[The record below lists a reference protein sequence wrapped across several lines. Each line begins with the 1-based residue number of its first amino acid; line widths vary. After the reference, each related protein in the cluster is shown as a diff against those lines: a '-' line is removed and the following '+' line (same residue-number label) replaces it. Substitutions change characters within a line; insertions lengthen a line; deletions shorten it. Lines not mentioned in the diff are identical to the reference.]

1 MAEIKHQ
8 NNEKNGVFEI
18 YEDGVKVGEMT
29 YTWAGTDKFI
39 IDHTGVDEAFNGKG
53 YAKQLVY
60 AGVEYAREKGIK
72 VIPLCPYAK
81 ATIARNAELQDVLAS

>member
-18 YEDGVKVGEMT
+18 YDDGVKVGEMT

-72 VIPLCPYAK
+72 IIPLCSFAK
-81 ATIARNAELQDVLAS
+81 KTIEKTLQFQDVLS

>member
-18 YEDGVKVGEMT
+18 YEDGVKAGEMT

-53 YAKQLVY
+53 YAKQLIY

-72 VIPLCPYAK
+72 IIPLCSLAK
-81 ATIARNAELQDVLAS
+81 KTIEKTLQFQDVLS

>member
-18 YEDGVKVGEMT
+18 YEDDEKAGEMT

-60 AGVEYAREKGIK
+60 AGVEYAREKSIK
-72 VIPLCPYAK
+72 VIPLCSYAK

>member
-53 YAKQLVY
+53 YAKQLIY

-72 VIPLCPYAK
+72 IRPLCSFAK
-81 ATIARNAELQDVLAS
+81 KTIEKTLQFQDVLS

>member
-1 MAEIKHQ
+1 MTEIKHQ

-18 YEDGVKVGEMT
+18 YEDGVKAGEMT

-53 YAKQLVY
+53 YAKQLIY

-72 VIPLCPYAK
+72 IIPLCSFAK
-81 ATIARNAELQDVLAS
+81 KTIEKTLQFQDVLS

>member
-1 MAEIKHQ
+1 MAEIQHH

-18 YEDGVKVGEMT
+18 YEDDVKAGEMT

-53 YAKQLVY
+53 FAKQLVI
-60 AGVEYAREKGIK
+60 AGVEYARENGKK
-72 VIPLCPYAK
+72 VIPLCSYAK
-81 ATIARNAELQDVLAS
+81 ATIARNAELQDVLA

>member
-1 MAEIKHQ
+1 MTEIKHQ

-18 YEDGVKVGEMT
+18 YDDGVKVGEMT

-53 YAKQLVY
+53 YAKQLIY

-72 VIPLCPYAK
+72 IIPLCSFAK
-81 ATIARNAELQDVLAS
+81 KTIEKTLQFQDVLS

>member
-1 MAEIKHQ
+1 MTEIKHQ

-18 YEDGVKVGEMT
+18 YEDGVKAGEMT

-53 YAKQLVY
+53 YAKQLIY

-72 VIPLCPYAK
+72 IIPLCSFAK
-81 ATIARNAELQDVLAS
+81 ITIEKTLQFQDVLS

>member
-18 YEDGVKVGEMT
+18 YEDGVKAGEMT
-29 YTWAGTDKFI
+29 YPWAGTDKFI

-53 YAKQLVY
+53 YAKQLIY

-72 VIPLCPYAK
+72 IIPLCSFAK
-81 ATIARNAELQDVLAS
+81 KTIEKTLQFQDVLS

>member
-1 MAEIKHQ
+1 MAEIQHH

-18 YEDGVKVGEMT
+18 YEDGVKAGEMT

-53 YAKQLVY
+53 YAKQLIY

-72 VIPLCPYAK
+72 IIPLCSFAK
-81 ATIARNAELQDVLAS
+81 KTIEKTLQFQDVLS

>member
-18 YEDGVKVGEMT
+18 YEDGVKAGEMT

-72 VIPLCPYAK
+72 IIPLCSFAK
-81 ATIARNAELQDVLAS
+81 KTIEKTLQFRDVLS

>member
-18 YEDGVKVGEMT
+18 YEDGVKAGEMT
-29 YTWAGTDKFI
+29 YTWAGADKFI

-53 YAKQLVY
+53 YAKQLIY

-72 VIPLCPYAK
+72 IIPLCSFAK
-81 ATIARNAELQDVLAS
+81 KTIEKTLQFQDVLS

>member
-1 MAEIKHQ
+1 MTEIKHQ

-18 YEDGVKVGEMT
+18 YEDGVKAGEMT

-53 YAKQLVY
+53 YAKQLIY
-60 AGVEYAREKGIK
+60 AGAEYAREKGIK
-72 VIPLCPYAK
+72 IIPLCSFAK
-81 ATIARNAELQDVLAS
+81 KTIEKTLQFQDVLS

>member
-1 MAEIKHQ
+1 MTEIKHH

-18 YEDGVKVGEMT
+18 YEDGVKAGEMT

-72 VIPLCPYAK
+72 IIPLCSFAK
-81 ATIARNAELQDVLAS
+81 KTIEKTLQFQDVLS

>member
-18 YEDGVKVGEMT
+18 YEDGVKAGEMT

-53 YAKQLVY
+53 YAKQLIY

-72 VIPLCPYAK
+72 IIPLCSFAK
-81 ATIARNAELQDVLAS
+81 KTIEKTLQFQDVLS

>member
-18 YEDGVKVGEMT
+18 YEDGVKAGEMT

-53 YAKQLVY
+53 YAKQLIY
-60 AGVEYAREKGIK
+60 AGVEYAREEGIK
-72 VIPLCPYAK
+72 IIPLCSFAK
-81 ATIARNAELQDVLAS
+81 KTIEKTLQFQDVLS

>member
-1 MAEIKHQ
+1 MTEIKHQ

-18 YEDGVKVGEMT
+18 YEDGVKAGEMT

-53 YAKQLVY
+53 YAKQLIY

-72 VIPLCPYAK
+72 ITPLCSFAK
-81 ATIARNAELQDVLAS
+81 KTIEKTLQFQDVLS

>member
-18 YEDGVKVGEMT
+18 YEDGVKAGEMT

-72 VIPLCPYAK
+72 IIPLCSFAK
-81 ATIARNAELQDVLAS
+81 KTIEKTLQFQDVLS

>member
-8 NNEKNGVFEI
+8 NNEKNGDFEI
-18 YEDGVKVGEMT
+18 YEDGEKAGEMT

-39 IDHTGVDEAFNGKG
+39 IDHTGVDEPFNGKG

-72 VIPLCPYAK
+72 EIPLCPYAK

>member
-18 YEDGVKVGEMT
+18 YEDGEKAGLMT

-39 IDHTGVDEAFNGKG
+39 IDHTGVDEPFNGKG